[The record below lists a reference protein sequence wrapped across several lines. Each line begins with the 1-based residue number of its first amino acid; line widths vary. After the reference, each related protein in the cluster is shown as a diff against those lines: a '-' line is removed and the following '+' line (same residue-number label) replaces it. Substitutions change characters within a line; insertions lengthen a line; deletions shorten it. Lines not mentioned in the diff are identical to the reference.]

1 MYLGLKQ
8 NGLTLGE
15 AASFCG
21 GELRGAKAEER
32 FFAFSTDSRKIS
44 GGELFFALS
53 GERFDA
59 HSFLPQ
65 VFAAGALCA
74 VVSKPQAENIPHILV
89 RDTKTALGAFAK
101 SYYALFSSLTVGV
114 TGSVDKTT
122 TKEFIAAVLA
132 EKYETAKTA
141 GNFNNEI
148 GLPLTLLAF
157 EAPKNALVAEMGMSA
172 RGEISRLTRI
182 ACPDIA
188 VITNI
193 GSSHLENLGTRENI
207 ALAKLEIAEGL
218 SENGL
223 LIANGDEPLLKNAKN
238 TFKNT
243 VFVSLLDKNCEYFA
257 YNIKEESGFTSFTY
271 TSKKS
276 GASENAKIPAAGKHN
291 VYNALCAIAV
301 GEAAGLTAEQIRA
314 GLLAFTGA
322 AMRAQAMKRGNVTVV
337 EDCYNASP
345 ESMRAS
351 VDVLCSGSYGVGRK
365 VAFLGEMRELGKNSA
380 KMHFDVGVYAAKAG
394 IDILFTFGE
403 NAKEIALGAKSA
415 GMSEENIFC
424 IENTENADAA
434 AEKLKETIKKDD
446 IILFKASRALK
457 LERISA
463 KI

>member
-8 NGLTLGE
+8 SGLTLAE
-15 AASFCG
+15 AAAFCG
-21 GELRGAKAEER
+21 GELCGASPDTR
-32 FFAFSTDSRKIS
+32 FYAYSTDSRKIA

-59 HSFLPQ
+59 HAFVPEVVSS
-65 VFAAGALCA
+65 GAVCA

-89 RDTKTALGAFAK
+89 GDTKTALGAFAK
-101 SYYALFSSLTVGV
+101 NYYSLFSSLTVGV
-114 TGSVDKTT
+114 TGSVGKTT

-218 SENGL
+218 TKNGL
-223 LIANGDEPLLKNAKN
+223 LIMNGDEPLLRENKN

-243 VFVSLLDKNCEYFA
+243 RFVSLIDKNCDYFA
-257 YNIKEESGFTSFTY
+257 YNIKEEAGFTHFRYS
-271 TSKKS
+271 SPEEKDA
-276 GASENAKIPAAGKHN
+276 GAKIPALGKHN

-301 GEAAGLTAEQIRA
+301 GESAGLTGAQIRA
-314 GLLAFTGA
+314 GLTAFKSA
-322 AMRAQAMKRGNVTVV
+322 AMRAVAEKRGEVTVV

-351 VDVLCSGSYGVGRK
+351 LDVLCGKSYGEGRK
-365 VAFLGEMRELGKNSA
+365 IAFLGDMRELGRDSA
-380 KMHFDVGVYAAKAG
+380 KMHFDVGVYATKAG
-394 IDILFTFGE
+394 VDLLFTFGKDAE
-403 NAKEIALGAKSA
+403 EIARGAESA
-415 GMSEENIFC
+415 GMCAENIFRMPDA
-424 IENTENADAA
+424 ENADAA
-434 AEKLKETIKKDD
+434 AQKLKETIKKDD
-446 IILFKASRALK
+446 VILFKASRALK

>member
-1 MYLGLKQ
+1 MFLGLKQ
-8 NGLTLGE
+8 SGLTLKE
-15 AASFCG
+15 AAELCCG
-21 GELRGAKAEER
+21 KLCGASADAR
-32 FFAFSTDSRKIS
+32 FFAYSTDSRKIE

-59 HSFLPQ
+59 HAFVPD
-65 VFAAGALCA
+65 VVAKGALCA
-74 VVSKPQAENIPHILV
+74 VVSKPMAADIPHILV
-89 RDTKTALGAFAK
+89 RDTKEALGAFARG
-101 SYYALFSSLTVGV
+101 YYARFSSVTVGV
-114 TGSVDKTT
+114 TGSVGKTT

-148 GLPLTLLAF
+148 GLPMTLLAF

-172 RGEISRLTRI
+172 RGEISRLTKI
-182 ACPDIA
+182 ARPDIA

-207 ALAKLEIAEGL
+207 ALAKLEITEGL

-243 VFVSLLDKNCEYFA
+243 RFVSLIDKDCDYFA
-257 YNIKEESGFTSFTY
+257 YNIKEDAGFTSFLY
-271 TSKKS
+271 DSPLHS
-276 GASENAKIPAAGKHN
+276 GESASIPTAGKHN

-301 GEAAGLTAEQIRA
+301 GEAAGLTREQIRA

-322 AMRAQAMKRGNVTVV
+322 AMRAEAKKRGGFTIV

-351 VDVLCSGSYGVGRK
+351 IDVLSGGAYGKGRK
-365 VAFLGEMRELGKNSA
+365 IAFLGEMRELGKDSA
-380 KMHFDVGVYAAKAG
+380 KMHFGVGEYAAKKG
-394 IDILFTFGE
+394 IDILFTFGKDAE
-403 NAKEIALGAKSA
+403 EIARGAQSA
-415 GMSEENIFC
+415 GMSAESIFR
-424 IENTENADAA
+424 ITDTENADAA
-434 AEKLKETIKKDD
+434 AEKLKEQIKKDD

>member
-8 NGLTLGE
+8 SGLTLGE
-15 AASFCG
+15 AARFCA
-21 GELRGAKAEER
+21 GELRGASPEAR
-32 FFAFSTDSRKIS
+32 FYSYSTDSRAVS

-59 HSFLPQ
+59 HAFVPEVIAS
-65 VFAAGALCA
+65 GALCA

-89 RDTKTALGAFAK
+89 SDTKTALGAFAK
-101 SYYALFSSLTVGV
+101 NYYALFSSLTVGV
-114 TGSVDKTT
+114 TGSVGKTT

-148 GLPLTLLAF
+148 GLPKTLLAF
-157 EAPKNALVAEMGMSA
+157 EAPQNALVAEMGMSA

-182 ACPDIA
+182 ALPDIA

-207 ALAKLEIAEGL
+207 ALAKLEITEGL
-218 SENGL
+218 AKGGL

-238 TFKNT
+238 TFENT
-243 VFVSLLDKNCEYFA
+243 RFVSLIDKNCDYFA
-257 YNIKEESGFTSFTY
+257 YNIKEEGGFTSFCY
-271 TSKKS
+271 KS
-276 GASENAKIPAAGKHN
+276 PACEHKAVRIPTHGKHN

-301 GEAAGLTAEQIRA
+301 GEAAGMNSAQIER
-314 GLLAFTGA
+314 GLAAFKGA
-322 AMRAQAMKRGNVTVV
+322 AMRAEAKKQGAFTVV

-351 VDVLCSGSYGVGRK
+351 IDVLCSGAYGAGRK
-365 VAFLGEMRELGKNSA
+365 IAFLGEMRELGAQSP
-380 KMHFDVGVYAAKAG
+380 KMHFEVGAYAAKAG
-394 IDILFTFGE
+394 VGLLFTFGKAAE
-403 NAKEIALGAKSA
+403 EIALGAESA
-415 GMSEENIFC
+415 GMPRESIFR
-424 IENTENADAA
+424 ITDVENAEAA
-434 AEKLKETIKKDD
+434 AEALKEKLEKDD

-457 LERISA
+457 LERVSA

>member
-8 NGLTLGE
+8 SGLTLGE
-15 AASFCG
+15 AASFMG
-21 GELRGAKAEER
+21 GTLYGASPDSR
-32 FFAFSTDSRKIS
+32 FFEFSTDSRKIS

-59 HSFLPQ
+59 HAFVPS
-65 VFAAGALCA
+65 VIAAGALCA
-74 VVSKPQAENIPHILV
+74 VVSKPQEESIPHILV
-89 RDTKTALGAFAK
+89 NDTKTALGAFAK
-101 SYYALFSSLTVGV
+101 NYYARFPSLTVGV
-114 TGSVDKTT
+114 TGSVGKTT

-157 EAPKNALVAEMGMSA
+157 EAPKNALVTEMGMSA

-188 VITNI
+188 VITNV

-207 ALAKLEIAEGL
+207 ALAKLEITEGL
-218 SENGL
+218 SEKGL
-223 LIANGDEPLLKNAKN
+223 LIINGDEPLLRERKN

-243 VFVSLLDKNCEYFA
+243 LLVSLSDKNCDYFA
-257 YNIKEESGFTSFTY
+257 YNIEEDAGFTRFCYDSPAG
-271 TSKKS
+271 KGKC
-276 GASENAKIPAAGKHN
+276 ACIPAPGKHN

-301 GEAAGLTAEQIRA
+301 GEAAGLTEEQIRA
-314 GLLAFTGA
+314 GLLSFTGA
-322 AMRAQAMKRGNVTVV
+322 AMRAEAKKRGNVTVV

-351 VDVLCSGSYGVGRK
+351 ISVLCAGSYGKGRK
-365 VAFLGEMRELGKNSA
+365 IAFLGEMRELGRDSA
-380 KMHFDVGVYAAKAG
+380 KMHFDVGVYAAEAG
-394 IDILFTFGE
+394 VGLLFTFGK
-403 NAKEIALGAKSA
+403 NAEEIARGAKSA
-415 GMSEENIFC
+415 GMSEENIF
-424 IENTENADAA
+424 IITDTENADAA

>member
-1 MYLGLKQ
+1 M
-8 NGLTLGE
+8 
-15 AASFCG
+15 
-21 GELRGAKAEER
+21 
-32 FFAFSTDSRKIS
+32 
-44 GGELFFALS
+44 
-53 GERFDA
+53 
-59 HSFLPQ
+59 
-65 VFAAGALCA
+65 
-74 VVSKPQAENIPHILV
+74 
-89 RDTKTALGAFAK
+89 
-101 SYYALFSSLTVGV
+101 
-114 TGSVDKTT
+114 
-122 TKEFIAAVLA
+122 
-132 EKYETAKTA
+132 
-141 GNFNNEI
+141 
-148 GLPLTLLAF
+148 TLLAF

-218 SENGL
+218 AENGL
-223 LIANGDEPLLKNAKN
+223 LIVNGDEPLLQNAKN

-243 VFVSLLDKNCEYFA
+243 RFVSLIDKKCDYFA
-257 YNIKEESGFTSFTY
+257 YNIKEETGFTSFSY
-271 TSKKS
+271 NSPLS
-276 GASENAKIPAAGKHN
+276 CGEIAKIPTAGRHN

-322 AMRAQAMKRGNVTVV
+322 AMRADVQKRGGFTVV

-351 VDVLCSGSYGVGRK
+351 IDVLASGAYGAGRR
-365 VAFLGEMRELGKNSA
+365 VAFLGEMRELGKDSA
-380 KMHFDVGVYAAKAG
+380 KMHREVGKYAAERG
-394 IDILFTFGE
+394 VDILFTFGE
-403 NAKEIALGAKSA
+403 NAEEIALGAEAA
-415 GMSEENIFC
+415 GMGKEKIFR
-424 IENTENADAA
+424 IADAENAEAA
-434 AEKLKETIKKDD
+434 AEKLKEIIKKDD

>member
-8 NGLTLGE
+8 SGLTLQE
-15 AASFCG
+15 AVELCG
-21 GELRGAKAEER
+21 GKLFGAPKDAR
-32 FFAFSTDSRKIS
+32 FFAYSTDSRKIS

-59 HSFLPQ
+59 HAFLPE
-65 VFAAGALCA
+65 VMAAGALCA
-74 VVSKPQAENIPHILV
+74 VVSKPQAENVPHILV
-89 RDTKTALGAFAK
+89 SDTRAALGAFARG
-101 SYYALFSSLTVGV
+101 YYSRFKSLTVGV
-114 TGSVDKTT
+114 TGSVGKTT
-122 TKEFIAAVLA
+122 TKEFIAAVLS
-132 EKYETAKTA
+132 EKYETAKSA

-148 GLPLTLLAF
+148 GLPMTLLAF

-182 ACPDIA
+182 ARPDIA

-218 SENGL
+218 AENGL
-223 LIANGDEPLLKNAKN
+223 LIVNGDEPLLQNAKN

-243 VFVSLLDKNCEYFA
+243 RFVSLIDKKCDYFA
-257 YNIKEESGFTSFTY
+257 YNIKEEAGFTSFSY
-271 TSKKS
+271 NSPLSCK
-276 GASENAKIPAAGKHN
+276 EIAKIPTAGRHN

-322 AMRAQAMKRGNVTVV
+322 AMRADVQKRGGFTVV

-351 VDVLCSGSYGVGRK
+351 IDVLAGGAYGAGRR
-365 VAFLGEMRELGKNSA
+365 VAFLGEMRELGKDSA
-380 KMHFDVGVYAAKAG
+380 KMHFEVGVYAAKKG
-394 IDILFTFGE
+394 VDVLFAFGK
-403 NAKEIALGAKSA
+403 NAEEIARGAESA
-415 GMSEENIFC
+415 GMSAESIFRLPDA
-424 IENTENADAA
+424 ENADAA

>member
-8 NGLTLGE
+8 SGLTLGE
-15 AASFCG
+15 AAGFMG
-21 GELRGAKAEER
+21 GTLLGADPAAR

-59 HSFLPQ
+59 HAFVPE
-65 VFAAGALCA
+65 VIAAGAACA

-89 RDTKTALGAFAK
+89 HDTKTALGAFAK
-101 SYYALFSSLTVGV
+101 NYYSLFSSFTIGV
-114 TGSVDKTT
+114 TGSVGKTT

-182 ACPDIA
+182 ARPDIA
-188 VITNI
+188 VITNV

-218 SENGL
+218 PEDGV
-223 LIANGDEPLLKNAKN
+223 LIMNGDEPLLRAKKNIV
-238 TFKNT
+238 KNT
-243 VFVSLLDKNCEYFA
+243 VFVSLIDKNCDYYA
-257 YNIKEESGFTSFTY
+257 YNIEEGNNFLSFVYSSPDGKTHE
-271 TSKKS
+271 
-276 GASENAKIPAAGKHN
+276 GVKIPAVGKHN
-291 VYNALCAIAV
+291 VYNALCAIVV
-301 GEAAGLTAEQIRA
+301 GEKAGLSEEEIRA
-314 GLLAFTGA
+314 GLMAFTPP
-322 AMRAQAMKRGNVTVV
+322 AMRAQVQKRGDFTVI

-351 VDVLCSGSYGVGRK
+351 LAVLCGGAYGAGRK
-365 VAFLGEMRELGKNSA
+365 IAFLGEMRELGRDSA
-380 KMHFDVGVYAAKAG
+380 KMHFDVGAYAAHAG
-394 IDILFTFGE
+394 VQVLFTFGK
-403 NAKEIALGAKSA
+403 NAEQIALGAKSA
-415 GMSEENIFC
+415 GMSEESIFT
-424 IENTENADAA
+424 INDTENTDGA
-434 AEKLKETIKKDD
+434 AEKLKEIIKKDD

>member
-8 NGLTLGE
+8 SGLTLGE
-15 AASFCG
+15 AAGFMG
-21 GELRGAKAEER
+21 GELRGAQNDAR
-32 FFAFSTDSRKIS
+32 FFAYSTDSRKIS

-59 HSFLPQ
+59 HAFVPAVIS
-65 VFAAGALCA
+65 AGALCA
-74 VVSKPQAENIPHILV
+74 VVSKPQADDIPHILV
-89 RDTKTALGAFAK
+89 GDTKAALGAFAK
-101 SYYALFSSLTVGV
+101 NYYARFSSLTVGV
-114 TGSVDKTT
+114 TGSVGKTT

-148 GLPLTLLAF
+148 GLPMTLLAF

-188 VITNI
+188 VITNV

-223 LIANGDEPLLKNAKN
+223 LIMNGDEPLLRERKNA
-238 TFKNT
+238 FKNT
-243 VFVSLLDKNCEYFA
+243 RFVSLIDKNCEYFA
-257 YNIKEESGFTSFTY
+257 YNIKEEAGFTSFCY
-271 TSKKS
+271 SS
-276 GASENAKIPAAGKHN
+276 PAASCECVRIPAAGRHN
-291 VYNALCAIAV
+291 VYNALSAIAV
-301 GEAAGLTAEQIRA
+301 GEAAGLCAEEIRA

-322 AMRAQAMKRGNVTVV
+322 AMRAEAKKRGGVTVI

-351 VDVLCSGSYGVGRK
+351 LSVLCAGSYGAGRK
-365 VAFLGEMRELGKNSA
+365 VAFLGEMRELGRDSA
-380 KMHFDVGVYAAKAG
+380 KMHFEVGEYAARAG
-394 IDILFTFGE
+394 VDILFTFGKGAE
-403 NAKEIALGAKSA
+403 EIARGAKSA
-415 GMSEENIFC
+415 CMSEESIFSLTD
-424 IENTENADAA
+424 TENAEAA
-434 AEKLKETIKKDD
+434 AKKLKEIIKKDD

>member
-1 MYLGLKQ
+1 MYLGLTQ
-8 NGLTLGE
+8 SGLTLRE
-15 AASFCG
+15 AAELCG
-21 GELRGAKAEER
+21 GELRGGGENTR
-32 FFAFSTDSRKIS
+32 FYAYSTDSRKIA
-44 GGELFFALS
+44 GGELFFALC
-53 GERFDA
+53 GEKFDA
-59 HSFLPQ
+59 HKFVPD
-65 VFAAGALCA
+65 VIAAGALCA

-89 RDTKTALGAFAK
+89 NDTRAALGAFA
-101 SYYALFSSLTVGV
+101 SGYYARFSSLTVGV
-114 TGSVDKTT
+114 TGSVGKTT

-148 GLPLTLLAF
+148 GLPMTLLAF

-182 ACPDIA
+182 ARPDIA

-193 GSSHLENLGTRENI
+193 GSSHLESLGTRENI

-218 SENGL
+218 PENGL
-223 LIANGDEPLLKNAKN
+223 LIVNGDEPLLKNAKN

-243 VFVSLLDKNCEYFA
+243 RFVSLIDKNCDYYA
-257 YNIKEESGFTSFTY
+257 YNIKEEKDFIAFEYSVCGESA
-271 TSKKS
+271 
-276 GASENAKIPAAGKHN
+276 GAVKAPAAGRHN

-301 GEAAGLTAEQIRA
+301 GDAAGLDREEIRK
-314 GLLAFTGA
+314 GLLSFRGA
-322 AMRAQAMKRGNVTVV
+322 AMRAEAKKRDGFTVV

-351 VDVLCSGSYGVGRK
+351 IDVLCGGAYGEGRK
-365 VAFLGEMRELGKNSA
+365 VAFLGEMRELGKDSA
-380 KMHFDVGVYAAKAG
+380 KMHREVGKYAAERG
-394 IDILFTFGE
+394 VDILFTFGE
-403 NAKEIALGAKSA
+403 NAEEIALGAEAA
-415 GMSEENIFC
+415 GMGKEKIFR
-424 IENTENADAA
+424 IADAENAEAA
-434 AEKLKETIKKDD
+434 AKKLKEIIKKDD